1 MSSSE
6 PEKVPGIPG
15 GPGGPGGPGLPTSLL
30 LAEWTNKTCSH
41 PFLSAQSSL
50 LHMKFLLM

>member
-30 LAEWTNKTCSH
+30 LAEWANKTCLHSILC
-41 PFLSAQSSL
+41 PQSSL
-50 LHMKFLLM
+50 LHIKFLLM